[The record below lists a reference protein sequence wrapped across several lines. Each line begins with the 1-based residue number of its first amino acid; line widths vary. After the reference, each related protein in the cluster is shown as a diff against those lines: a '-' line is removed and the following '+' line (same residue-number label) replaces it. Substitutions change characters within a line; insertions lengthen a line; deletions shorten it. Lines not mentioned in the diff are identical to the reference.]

1 MSMVGLTFLCI
12 ALFFLVLAEMSD
24 SYELQ
29 DVATRFLG
37 LMVLFLLFCLFVDGV
52 LAVLITLGGK

>member
-1 MSMVGLTFLCI
+1 MSMLGLTFLCM

-24 SYELQ
+24 SLELQ

-37 LMVLFLLFCLFVDGV
+37 LMVLFLIFCLFVDGV
-52 LAVLITLGGK
+52 LIIVGGIVK

>member
-12 ALFFLVLAEMSD
+12 ALFFLVLTEMSD

-29 DVATRFLG
+29 NVATRFLG
-37 LMVLFLLFCLFVDGV
+37 LMVLFLIFCLFVDGV
-52 LAVLITLGGK
+52 LIIMGGIIK

>member
-12 ALFFLVLAEMSD
+12 ALFFLVLTEMSD

-37 LMVLFLLFCLFVDGV
+37 LMILFLLFCLFVDGV

>member
-12 ALFFLVLAEMSD
+12 AMFFLVLAEMSD
-24 SYELQ
+24 SLELQ

-37 LMVLFLLFCLFVDGV
+37 LMILFLLFLSVR
-52 LAVLITLGGK
+52 

>member
-1 MSMVGLTFLCI
+1 MSMVGLTFLCM

-24 SYELQ
+24 SLELQ

-37 LMVLFLLFCLFVDGV
+37 LMVLFLIFCLFVDGA

>member
-1 MSMVGLTFLCI
+1 MSMVGLTFLCM
-12 ALFFLVLAEMSD
+12 ALFFLVLAEMSN

-52 LAVLITLGGK
+52 LAILITLGGK